1 MSFVAFCVK
10 TERKRERERE
20 RERERVVMRP
30 VEKLVFDCTVA
41 IDSDA
46 ENCLEPG
53 KKYVS

>member
-1 MSFVAFCVK
+1 
-10 TERKRERERE
+10 
-20 RERERVVMRP
+20 MRP